1 MTSISASGTADSA
14 RRHPPNGHTPTPAA
28 DHLAHRSH
36 RRVDRCVPCQ
46 HPWRGHLATCPQDP
60 ARHLGRAREDTLGM
74 PSRYQAMVL
83 LASWCG
89 LRLGELTEL
98 RRSDVDL
105 GDGVI
110 RVRRA
115 MVCVRGEFRV
125 TTPNQRRT
133 SEMSTSRRTCC
144 RQPIT
149 WQVTSVSTRTR
160 WYSPPGMAAIW
171 RRARC
176 TRPTTGGP
184 RLWPFGHRLGGCV
197 IHFPAVVCTNSPSTC
212 TSLCRKRQL
221 GPPSVGI

>member
-1 MTSISASGTADSA
+1 
-14 RRHPPNGHTPTPAA
+14 
-28 DHLAHRSH
+28 
-36 RRVDRCVPCQ
+36 
-46 HPWRGHLATCPQDP
+46 
-60 ARHLGRAREDTLGM
+60 
-74 PSRYQAMVL
+74 MVL

-125 TTPNQRRT
+125 TTPK
-133 SEMSTSRRTCC
+133 SEADIRDVNIPPHLLPTADHMASHVGVD
-144 RQPIT
+144 QDAL
-149 WQVTSVSTRTR
+149 VF
-160 WYSPPGMAAIW
+160 PPGMAGIW

>member
-1 MTSISASGTADSA
+1 
-14 RRHPPNGHTPTPAA
+14 
-28 DHLAHRSH
+28 
-36 RRVDRCVPCQ
+36 
-46 HPWRGHLATCPQDP
+46 
-60 ARHLGRAREDTLGM
+60 
-74 PSRYQAMVL
+74 MVL

-125 TTPNQRRT
+125 TTPNQRGT

-149 WQVTSVSTRTR
+149 WQVTSGVDQDALVFPARHGGHLA
-160 WYSPPGMAAIW
+160 PGTLYEAYY
-171 RRARC
+171 RRAEVVAVRASL
-176 TRPTTGGP
+176 RRVRDPLPGRRLHQLAQHMYKPMPQTTARSAIRGDLSSTAP
-184 RLWPFGHRLGGCV
+184 K
-197 IHFPAVVCTNSPSTC
+197 PARFQWGATE
-212 TSLCRKRQL
+212 SLAPKGSDDSIAAWTGR
-221 GPPSVGI
+221 GNDDG

>member
-1 MTSISASGTADSA
+1 
-14 RRHPPNGHTPTPAA
+14 
-28 DHLAHRSH
+28 
-36 RRVDRCVPCQ
+36 
-46 HPWRGHLATCPQDP
+46 
-60 ARHLGRAREDTLGM
+60 
-74 PSRYQAMVL
+74 MVL

-125 TTPNQRRT
+125 TTPK
-133 SEMSTSRRTCC
+133 SEADIRDVN
-144 RQPIT
+144 I
-149 WQVTSVSTRTR
+149 
-160 WYSPPGMAAIW
+160 PPHLLPTADHMASHVGVDQDALVFPA
-171 RRARC
+171 RHGGHLAPARC